1 MEILGGGHT
10 SIILRG
16 SVIRDLPGTLISSE
30 RQDIISCIFYP
41 NEGSS
46 IFDKSLALEAA
57 CGKGA
62 LGQAASGMKCSSL

>member
-10 SIILRG
+10 SSIFRG

-30 RQDIISCIFYP
+30 RQDIISCIFHP

-57 CGKGA
+57 RGKCA